1 MTEREKTPT
10 GEGVSGDVGRILR
23 IATEIIA
30 PVTLVS
36 ALLYFFGRQQMT
48 FFYDYFGVEISA
60 LGMTTTDYL
69 LLAQDGLMIP
79 LTVLAMGVLVTLWVR
94 GTPWARKH
102 RPHIETWVVRV
113 AGGLGGLLT
122 LFGLVQAF
130 SPGLGLAGWV
140 PTWIA
145 PLCMAGGVLL
155 LSFAVRRWSTLR
167 RRQDR
172 SLVPP
177 SETARLA
184 ERGVVF
190 VLVAAA
196 MFGAVA
202 DYSSAVGELR
212 ARQFVRE
219 LPTDLSVVVHSSTD
233 LQIDERGVTKKAV
246 CSKDESAF
254 RYRYDGLVLMVV
266 SGDQY
271 LLIPRDWE
279 RGTSS
284 VVSVPK
290 TDAVRLDHLSP
301 PPGAQP
307 RPTLT
312 ANSGGRC

>member
-1 MTEREKTPT
+1 MTEREKTPA
-10 GEGVSGDVGRILR
+10 EGVSVDVGRILR

-36 ALLYFFGRQQMT
+36 ALLYFFGRKQMT

-79 LTVLAMGVLVTLWVR
+79 LTVLAMGALVTLWVR
-94 GTPWARKH
+94 GTPWARKP

-130 SPGLGLAGWV
+130 SPRLGLAGWV

-145 PLCMAGGVLL
+145 PLCLAGGVLL
-155 LSFAVRRWSTLR
+155 LGFAVHRWRTLR
-167 RRQDR
+167 QRKDR

-184 ERGVVF
+184 ERGAVF

-196 MFGAVA
+196 MFGAAA
-202 DYSSAVGELR
+202 DYSSAVGEVR

-219 LPTDLSVVVHSSTD
+219 LPRYSSVVVRSSTD
-233 LQIDERGVTKKAV
+233 LQIVEPGVTMAV
-246 CSKDESAF
+246 CSEDESAY

-266 SGDQY
+266 AGGQY
-271 LLIPRDWE
+271 LLIPREWS

-284 VVSVPK
+284 VVSVPES
-290 TDAVRLDHLSP
+290 DAVRLDHLSP
-301 PPGAQP
+301 SPDGRTRQGPTINPGGP
-307 RPTLT
+307 
-312 ANSGGRC
+312 C